1 LLLTSIS
8 LSPVFILSLMPFY
21 QREKVMSNFKGFAF
35 GILTS
40 ATFGLIPLFTLPL
53 MAKGMQFDSILFYRF
68 LFAALALTGIMVTR
82 KESFHVEKREIPV
95 LVLLGFFYTASAMFL
110 FWGYSFMSAG
120 IATTLHFTY
129 PIFVTLIMLL
139 VFREKTSWVT
149 LMAIVLA
156 ICGVARLSINEGE
169 MKLNALGVFIVLL
182 SAVGYALYITTVN
195 KSRVQKMTGRK
206 LTFYVFVVS
215 TILFAVKAGT
225 NEGIQA
231 IPDTMSL
238 MNLVLL
244 AIVPT
249 VISNI
254 TLVLAVHN
262 IGGTL
267 TAVLGAVEPI
277 TAVCVGVLVFSEP
290 FTPNL
295 AVGILLIIIA
305 VTLIILS
312 KSIQHTL
319 REIRRRLAHLNLL
332 K

>member
-1 LLLTSIS
+1 MNNL
-8 LSPVFILSLMPFY
+8 
-21 QREKVMSNFKGFAF
+21 KGFAF

-68 LFAALALTGIMVTR
+68 LFAALALTGIMAAK
-82 KESFHVEKREIPV
+82 KESFHVAKREIPV

-110 FWGYSFMSAG
+110 FWGYNFMSAG

-139 VFREKTSWVT
+139 IFREKTSWIT

-169 MKLNALGVFIVLL
+169 MRLSAIGVFIVLL

-195 KSRVQKMTGRK
+195 KSRVQRMTGRK
-206 LTFYVFVVS
+206 LTFYVFIVS
-215 TILFAVKAGT
+215 TILFAIKAGT
-225 NEGIQA
+225 NEGIQP
-231 IPDTMSL
+231 IPDMMSL
-238 MNLVLL
+238 VNLILL

-295 AVGILLIIIA
+295 ATGILLIIIA

-312 KSIQHTL
+312 KSIQGTL
-319 REIRRRLAHLNLL
+319 RKIYRKVTHLQVL

>member
-1 LLLTSIS
+1 MNNL
-8 LSPVFILSLMPFY
+8 
-21 QREKVMSNFKGFAF
+21 KGFTF

-68 LFAALALTGIMVTR
+68 LFATLALAGIMTAK
-82 KESFHVEKREIPV
+82 KEPFRVEKREIPI

-110 FWGYSFMSAG
+110 FWGYRFMSVG

-129 PIFVTLIMLL
+129 PIFVTLIMLF
-139 VFREKTSWVT
+139 VFREKTSWIT
-149 LMAIVLA
+149 LMATMLA

-169 MKLNALGVFIVLL
+169 MRLNTSGVFIVLL

-195 KSRVQKMTGRK
+195 KSRIQKMTGRK
-206 LTFYVFVVS
+206 LTFFVFIVS
-215 TILFAVKAGT
+215 TILFAIKAWT
-225 NEGIQA
+225 NEGIQP
-231 IPDTMSL
+231 IPDLMSFA
-238 MNLVLL
+238 NLILL

-249 VISNI
+249 VVSNI

-277 TAVCVGVLVFSEP
+277 TAVCIGISVFSEP

-295 AVGILLIIIA
+295 AIGILLIIVA

-312 KSIQHTL
+312 KSIQDTL
-319 REIRRRLAHLNLL
+319 RKIYRKTTHLQAL

>member
-1 LLLTSIS
+1 MNNL
-8 LSPVFILSLMPFY
+8 
-21 QREKVMSNFKGFAF
+21 KGFAF

-68 LFAALALTGIMVTR
+68 LFAALALESIMAAK
-82 KESFHVEKREIPV
+82 KESFHADKRDIPV
-95 LVLLGFFYTASAMFL
+95 LILLGFFYTASAMFL
-110 FWGYSFMSAG
+110 FWGYNFMSAG

-129 PIFVTLIMLL
+129 PVFVTLIMLL
-139 VFREKTSWVT
+139 FFREKTSWIT

-156 ICGVARLSINEGE
+156 ICGVARLSIGE
-169 MKLNALGVFIVLL
+169 EEIRLSALGVFIVLL
-182 SAVGYALYITTVN
+182 SALGYALYITTVN
-195 KSRVQKMTGRK
+195 KFLAGGSTSRLKMGGRK

-215 TILFAVKAGT
+215 TALFAIKAGT
-225 NEGIQA
+225 NQGIQP
-231 IPDTMSL
+231 IPDSMSFV
-238 MNLVLL
+238 NLILL

-277 TAVCVGVLVFSEP
+277 TAVCVGILVFSEP

-305 VTLIILS
+305 VTMIILS
-312 KSIQHTL
+312 KSIQGTL
-319 REIRRRLAHLNLL
+319 RKLYRKAAHFQVS

>member
-1 LLLTSIS
+1 
-8 LSPVFILSLMPFY
+8 
-21 QREKVMSNFKGFAF
+21 
-35 GILTS
+35 
-40 ATFGLIPLFTLPL
+40 

-68 LFAALALTGIMVTR
+68 LFAALALAGIMAAK
-82 KESFHVEKREIPV
+82 KESFHADKRDIPV
-95 LVLLGFFYTASAMFL
+95 LILLGFFYTASAMFL
-110 FWGYSFMSAG
+110 FWGYNFMSAG

-129 PIFVTLIMLL
+129 PVFVTLIMLL
-139 VFREKTSWVT
+139 FFREKTSWIT

-156 ICGVARLSINEGE
+156 
-169 MKLNALGVFIVLL
+169 ML
-182 SAVGYALYITTVN
+182 SALGYALYITTVN
-195 KSRVQKMTGRK
+195 KFLAGGSTSRLKMGGRK
-206 LTFYVFVVS
+206 LTFYVFIVS
-215 TILFAVKAGT
+215 TALFAIKAGT
-225 NEGIQA
+225 NQGIQP
-231 IPDTMSL
+231 IPDSMSFV
-238 MNLVLL
+238 NLILL

-277 TAVCVGVLVFSEP
+277 TAVCVGILVFSEP

-305 VTLIILS
+305 VTMIILS
-312 KSIQHTL
+312 KSIQGTL
-319 REIRRRLAHLNLL
+319 RKLYRKAAHFQVS

>member
-1 LLLTSIS
+1 MNNL
-8 LSPVFILSLMPFY
+8 
-21 QREKVMSNFKGFAF
+21 KGFAF

-68 LFAALALTGIMVTR
+68 LFAALALAGIMAAK
-82 KESFHVEKREIPV
+82 KESFHADKRDIPV
-95 LVLLGFFYTASAMFL
+95 LILLGFFYTASAMFL
-110 FWGYSFMSAG
+110 FWGYNFMSAG

-129 PIFVTLIMLL
+129 PVFVTLIMLL
-139 VFREKTSWVT
+139 FFREKTSWIT

-156 ICGVARLSINEGE
+156 ICGVARLSIGE
-169 MKLNALGVFIVLL
+169 EEIRLSALGVFIVLL
-182 SAVGYALYITTVN
+182 SALYITTVN
-195 KSRVQKMTGRK
+195 KFLAGGSTSRLKIGGRK

-215 TILFAVKAGT
+215 TALFAIKAGT
-225 NEGIQA
+225 NQGIQP
-231 IPDTMSL
+231 IPDSMSFV
-238 MNLVLL
+238 NLILL

-277 TAVCVGVLVFSEP
+277 TAVCVGILVFSEP

-305 VTLIILS
+305 VTMIILS
-312 KSIQHTL
+312 KSIQGTL
-319 REIRRRLAHLNLL
+319 RKIYRKAAHFQVS

>member
-1 LLLTSIS
+1 MNNL
-8 LSPVFILSLMPFY
+8 
-21 QREKVMSNFKGFAF
+21 KGFAF

-53 MAKGMQFDSILFYRF
+53 MEKGMQFDSILFYRF
-68 LFAALALTGIMVTR
+68 LFAAFALTGMMAVK
-82 KESFHVEKREIPV
+82 KESFRVEKRDLPI

-110 FWGYSFMSAG
+110 FWGYNFMSAG

-129 PIFVTLIMLL
+129 PVFVTLIMLL
-139 VFREKTSWVT
+139 VFKEKTSWIT
-149 LMAIVLA
+149 LTAIALA
-156 ICGVARLSINEGE
+156 ILGVARLSIDEGE
-169 MKLNALGVFIVLL
+169 MRLSVLGVFIVLL
-182 SAVGYALYITTVN
+182 SALGYALYISTVN
-195 KSRVQKMTGRK
+195 KSSVKGMTGRK

-215 TILFAVKAGT
+215 TFLFAMKAGT
-225 NEGIQA
+225 NGGIQA
-231 IPDTMSL
+231 IPDWGAL
-238 MNLVLL
+238 INLILL
-244 AIVPT
+244 AVVPT

-254 TLVLAVHN
+254 TLVLAVHH

-267 TAVLGAVEPI
+267 TSVLGAVEPI

-295 AVGILLIIIA
+295 AAGILLIILA

-312 KSIQHTL
+312 KSIQDTFKKLYRKTAQVHV
-319 REIRRRLAHLNLL
+319 R